1 MMPSRLFRRNDDRAI
16 IRSKSCRAWS
26 AVPCGSRA
34 DTSYRKPPPTRNPV
48 VSCPRSFSQAMT
60 APLGSPLGK
69 PRIEPFG
76 QVAARRGDQRDQHPV
91 PLPRCASQLSRCVHQ
106 IRRGHL
112 LAAHT
117 LGPGQQIVGVVAQV
131 EEMRGNRAGQSFRAW
146 PIGYR
151 SIEGHR
157 PPLDIPEAGVLDQFP
172 QAPPGSARVSVCRA
186 ARSAPAAAPSLPAR
200 CRARPRPAAPDVA
213 SRTPPGRAPAEPP
226 TSLPPTAPPA
236 RAASQR
242 PIAVVTKAYHR
253 W

>member
-1 MMPSRLFRRNDDRAI
+1 
-16 IRSKSCRAWS
+16 
-26 AVPCGSRA
+26 
-34 DTSYRKPPPTRNPV
+34 
-48 VSCPRSFSQAMT
+48 MT

-172 QAPPGSARVSVCRA
+172 QAPPG
-186 ARSAPAAAPSLPAR
+186 
-200 CRARPRPAAPDVA
+200 RARLGYRFVEQPVQLPPQLPLSQPDVG
-213 SRTPPGRAPAEPP
+213 PDHG
-226 TSLPPTAPPA
+226 L
-236 RAASQR
+236 QR
-242 PIAVVTKAYHR
+242 PTLPVARRRGEHPLSRPRACLPQLLQREQRANVP
-253 W
+253 